1 MDDAEDVATDVADLV
16 PSPTKTAAKRT
27 GGTPSLGSL
36 TGKPEKE
43 LMQQLYDAGLRQC
56 AVSGVPVFD
65 PSAWTTEQRD
75 AIWQVY
81 VGVAAASDGK
91 EDTERALVA
100 ALDKLRG
107 MAAAR
112 GVTGDEPA

>member
-1 MDDAEDVATDVADLV
+1 MTETHKMNAAPRSAGNTLRRAIDAVQ
-16 PSPTKTAAKRT
+16 PNF
-27 GGTPSLGSL
+27 
-36 TGKPEKE
+36 E

-81 VGVAAASDGK
+81 VGVAAASNGK